1 MGCLGCPFPSFR
13 GKGAGVLAYR
23 PGLSLTFIHAVV
35 SKANAEDG
43 AISGFD
49 SLNEIFEVFDLN
61 GLLTPKA

>member
-49 SLNEIFEVFDLN
+49 SQNEIFEV
-61 GLLTPKA
+61 